1 MRDGRW
7 GLGGMAS
14 GPGRGE
20 ALVPEEIDVGLHL
33 PHPPPPPPSHA
44 RRLALVGGGEEGVWE
59 GED

>member
-1 MRDGRW
+1 
-7 GLGGMAS
+7 MAS

-20 ALVPEEIDVGLHL
+20 VLVPEEIDVGLHL